1 MKRNVRR
8 CFQMGNLIVECPGCK
23 LKLPS
28 KNLEPCDRYHASG
41 ECWQLY
47 GELAAY
53 NMSKNDP
60 AFIHQLAV
68 DAYGAQHSGGVTRNI
83 TTAFALIGLYLSIEC
98 GYTGRQVQKAHMEL
112 AKRRHDWPRFE
123 PPHQTYSLTVF
134 DVLRVEPGKKRDE
147 MLKAWAEDVWKSW
160 EHYHDWVRTIC
171 HQWLNR

>member
-1 MKRNVRR
+1 
-8 CFQMGNLIVECPGCK
+8 MGNLIVECPGCQ

-28 KNLEPCDRYHASG
+28 KNLEPSDRYHASG
-41 ECWQLY
+41 ECLQLY
-47 GELAAY
+47 EELAAY

-60 AFIHQLAV
+60 DFIHQLAV

-123 PPHQTYSLTVF
+123 PPQQTYSLTVF
-134 DVLRVEPGKKRDE
+134 DVLRAEPGKKRDE
-147 MLKAWAEDVWKSW
+147 MLKSWAEDVWKTW
-160 EHYHDWVRTIC
+160 EHYHDRVRTIC
-171 HQWLNR
+171 YQWLHR